1 MHNYSRHEFS
11 QDDRVYFDNLNLK
24 SCQITNIAKLTT
36 RQIEQRLVK
45 SSKMSSTRIWT
56 TTIIKKQSKVIRKSS
71 MIIPVNPTKIKLR
84 RGIWTDISKENQLRE
99 GILTKSQNSM
109 FRIGVSRVKK
119 MSIGTKSWIKLNNNT
134 WLSKQK
140 SRKQV
145 KGKWWWLGIDNSM
158 KI

>member
-1 MHNYSRHEFS
+1 
-11 QDDRVYFDNLNLK
+11 
-24 SCQITNIAKLTT
+24 
-36 RQIEQRLVK
+36 
-45 SSKMSSTRIWT
+45 
-56 TTIIKKQSKVIRKSS
+56 